1 MASLRS
7 GVLLLAEG
15 YAGSYENMHADK
27 LGMFEQEEKMAQGR
41 PTYKKL
47 GKKEFHRLTAGWR

>member
-27 LGMFEQEEKMAQGR
+27 LGMFEQEEKTVQGR

-47 GKKEFHRLTAGWR
+47 RKKEFHRF